1 MVTIIYYNSWF
12 TGNEFRL
19 SFEWNIVHNLYIWR
33 EVLFWK
39 LLTVHAYFGAGLSEN
54 PSQSGFVPFLVALF
68 IEIFIQVKTPYLR
81 NSIDSWMCR
90 LCIKYPYFLSPTKG
104 IFFKHPLHPPL
115 LKFQLSFI
123 YSVNYFVLQNS
134 PPHPQE
140 ITIPSTGEVRLF
152 SGTPRYSM

>member
-1 MVTIIYYNSWF
+1 MNLDCHLSEILFIICI
-12 TGNEFRL
+12 
-19 SFEWNIVHNLYIWR
+19 FEER
-33 EVLFWK
+33 CLFWK

-123 YSVNYFVLQNS
+123 YSLNYFVLQNP

-152 SGTPRYSM
+152 SGTPQYSV